1 MVLQT
6 KMPADNERFAERG
19 ALPTRKILCGKE
31 VCRPH
36 ESLLEAAPA
45 SSRHPVVRKR
55 TRHALLKTTC

>member
-36 ESLLEAAPA
+36 ESLLEAALRQAA
-45 SSRHPVVRKR
+45 S
-55 TRHALLKTTC
+55 TLYITT